1 MCDVNKYLLMW
12 LGLCKDEKTR
22 KNDSGGNG
30 SVVDG
35 IYLWRGLSC
44 IKHSILFE
52 RRRTSSACLQFEWIN
67 CPIYEFELPN
77 ETIPIRRQIFCV
89 GETKDGN
96 YLVLGLFAWNYTE
109 GKDGQRIYTH
119 ANFASRYAVNRIT
132 KEIIQERD
140 RDENGD
146 MIYDSRYDKFFRK
159 MHWFIRIIMSK
170 IECVFL
176 KRIYSSV

>member
-1 MCDVNKYLLMW
+1 MKKGVRRIVIICVIIVVVCLCGMAYVRTQRPEKMTVEETVQWLMEYIYGEDYLALSTVYYS
-12 LGLCKDEKTR
+12 KE
-22 KNDSGGNG
+22 
-30 SVVDG
+30 DG
-35 IYLWRGLSC
+35 PRLPVYNS
-44 IKHSILFE
+44 
-52 RRRTSSACLQFEWIN
+52 EWIN

-146 MIYDSRYDKFFRK
+146 MIYDSRYDKFFSENALVYK
-159 MHWFIRIIMSK
+159 DYY
-170 IECVFL
+170 E
-176 KRIYSSV
+176 